1 MATTGGNLVAGKA
14 AGKVASQG
22 GNGNNGRFGL
32 KAKLA
37 AGIAI
42 LGCTAALVLAGC
54 AWATPAS
61 PTRRRTRRCN
71 RQRAATA
78 SAQSGRAGPSDEY
91 LQADFANA
99 LPIPQRSGPAD
110 EYTQG
115 AFASL
120 PQAIV
125 RTGPA
130 DEYTQADGATPAVVT
145 HGTGPAN
152 GPTANSEVQ
161 HSLVAGRSQVR
172 PPRHRLELVDL
183 RWGV

>member
-1 MATTGGNLVAGKA
+1 MATTSSNLVAGKA

-22 GNGNNGRFGL
+22 GNGNNGRYGL

-37 AGIAI
+37 AGVAI
-42 LGCTAALVLAGC
+42 LGCTAALVFGGVRLGNSSQSDTAPN
-54 AWATPAS
+54 AAVQQAAS
-61 PTRRRTRRCN
+61 SYSLSPVGRT
-71 RQRAATA
+71 
-78 SAQSGRAGPSDEY
+78 GPSDEY

-145 HGTGPAN
+145 HGTGPAD
-152 GPTANSEVQ
+152 EYD
-161 HSLVAGRSQVR
+161 R
-172 PPRHRLELVDL
+172 
-183 RWGV
+183 